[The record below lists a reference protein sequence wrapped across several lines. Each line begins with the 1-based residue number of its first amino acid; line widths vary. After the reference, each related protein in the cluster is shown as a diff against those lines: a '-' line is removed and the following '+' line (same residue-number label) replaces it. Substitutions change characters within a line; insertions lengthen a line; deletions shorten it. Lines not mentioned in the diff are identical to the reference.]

1 MANNSITVGTV
12 KKINLTDNDP
22 NDVYSIQ
29 CYIQGNVNNQIKAY
43 PYDMSVRRIPLIGE
57 AVILI
62 QGQGSSASPSM
73 RQQNSTYY
81 YLNPI
86 SLQKN
91 PHNNALPGSNTY
103 KGSSNTAVNYIASSA
118 GIPGISGDS
127 TPNLGDGFVERDDVA
142 SLQPFIGDV
151 LVEGRFGHS
160 IRFGFTPNPS
170 KTSLKPSWSSNNGG
184 DPITIIS
191 NGRGQAGQYNK
202 FTIEDVNEDLSSIW
216 LSSSQKIKLTPSQNK
231 IGIGVKAQ
239 AQFTNPSIVLNSD
252 RVLINARNERVIISG
267 KQDIVNSTPTWAM
280 EMDKFFDLI
289 EDLVSELADL
299 TSARASYTTG
309 VGPTGPATNA
319 AKVQTILTELKKMK
333 Q

>member
-1 MANNSITVGTV
+1 MANNSLTVGTV
-12 KKINLTDNDP
+12 KRVNLTDDDP
-22 NDVYSIQ
+22 NDVYAIQ

-57 AVILI
+57 AVVLI
-62 QGQGSSASPSM
+62 QGQGSTASPSM
-73 RQQNSTYY
+73 RQQNTTYY

-91 PHNNALPGSNTY
+91 PHNNALPGSNSY
-103 KGSSNTAVNYIASSA
+103 KSTESTAVNYLAASV
-118 GIPGISGDS
+118 GVPGISGGSSPD
-127 TPNLGDGFVERDDVA
+127 LGDGFVERSDVS

-151 LVEGRFGHS
+151 LIEGRFGHS
-160 IRFGFTPNPS
+160 MRFGFSPSPS
-170 KTSLKPSWSSNNGG
+170 KTSVTPSWSSNNAG

-191 NGRGQAGQYNK
+191 NGRNQPGQYNK
-202 FTIEDVNEDLSSIW
+202 FIIEDVNDDLSSIW
-216 LSSSQKIKLTPSQNK
+216 LGSSQKIKLTPSQNK
-231 IGIGVKAQ
+231 IGIGVTSQ
-239 AQFTNPSIVLNSD
+239 AQFTNPSIVMNSD
-252 RVLINARNERVIISG
+252 RVFINARNERVIISG

-289 EDLVSELADL
+289 ESLVSELADL
-299 TSARASYTTG
+299 TSARATYTTG

-319 AKVQTILTELKKMK
+319 GKVQSILTELKKMK